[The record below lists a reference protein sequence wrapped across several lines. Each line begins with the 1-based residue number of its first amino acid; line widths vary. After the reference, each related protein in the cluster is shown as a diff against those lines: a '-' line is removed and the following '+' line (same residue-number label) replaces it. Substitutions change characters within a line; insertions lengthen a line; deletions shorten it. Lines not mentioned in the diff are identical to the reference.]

1 MALLERLKSPG
12 PKRILALDGG
22 GIRGA
27 LTLGFLQELEA
38 LLRKRHNNPN
48 LLLCDYFDLIGGTST
63 GSIIATLLALGKDTA
78 FIKKMY
84 LDLGGEIFAE
94 KRGVFGMLSAK
105 FKEKALKDQLQA
117 NLGDRT
123 LGDASVRTG
132 LCIVTKRADTG
143 GTWPIINHPEGK
155 YFPKNKDI
163 LLREAV
169 RASTA
174 APTYFVPEAIEVGGG
189 ETGAFVDG
197 GVSMANNPA
206 LQLFLI
212 ATLQGFPFHWGTGAD
227 NLLVTSVGTG
237 STRTRYE
244 MKEVLNSKLWNWAS
258 AVPNMLMYDAS
269 MQNQLIMQAMSRCP
283 TPVMIDREVKAPVGE
298 LAPNGALLHYLRYDA
313 PLNPEA
319 LTELGLAKFIPRLE
333 DLREMSNAEN
343 RFDLAEIGEK
353 AAAKFVK
360 AEHFPQSFDLSKP

>member
-1 MALLERLKSPG
+1 MTLLERFKSPG

-27 LTLGFLQELEA
+27 LTLGFLERMEA
-38 LLRKRHNNPN
+38 LLRERHGNPK

-63 GSIIATLLALGKDTA
+63 GSIIATLLAIGKDTA

-84 LDLGGEIFAE
+84 LELGGEIFAQ
-94 KRGVFGMLSAK
+94 KRGLLGMLSAK
-105 FKEKALKDQLQA
+105 FKEDALRQQLKK
-117 NLGDRT
+117 NLGDMT
-123 LGDASVRTG
+123 LGDARIRTG

-143 GTWPIINHPEGK
+143 GTWPMINHPEGK
-155 YFPKNKDI
+155 YYAKNKEI

-174 APTYFVPEAIEVGGG
+174 APTYFMPEKINVGGG
-189 ETGAFVDG
+189 EEGAFVDG

-206 LQLFLI
+206 LMLFLI
-212 ATLQGFPFHWGTGAD
+212 STLKGFPFHWKTGAD
-227 NLLVTSVGTG
+227 DLLVISVGTG
-237 STRTRYE
+237 SSRTRFALE
-244 MKEVLNSKLWNWAS
+244 DVLDNRLWDWAA

-269 MQNQLIMQAMSRCP
+269 MQNQLILQAISRSP
-283 TPVMIDREVKAPVGE
+283 NAVTIDREFQTASGD
-298 LAPNGALLHYLRYDA
+298 LTAHGAMLHYLRYDA
-313 PLNPEA
+313 PLNEKV
-319 LTELGLAKFIPRLE
+319 LEELKLERFIPRLS

-353 AAAKFVK
+353 AAATQVK
-360 AEHFPQSFDLSKP
+360 AEHFPPAFDLK

>member
-1 MALLERLKSPG
+1 MSLLERLKSPG

-27 LTLGFLQELEA
+27 LTLGFLQEMEA
-38 LLRKRHNNPN
+38 LLRKRYNNPK

-78 FIKKMY
+78 YIKNMY
-84 LDLGGEIFAE
+84 LELGGEIFAG
-94 KRGVFGMLSAK
+94 KRKWLSKLKARYD
-105 FKEKALKDQLQA
+105 ENALKEQLQS
-117 NLGDRT
+117 NLGDLT

-132 LCIVTKRADTG
+132 LCIVAKRADTG

-155 YFPKNKDI
+155 YYDKNKDI
-163 LLREAV
+163 LLRDAV

-174 APTYFVPEAIEVGGG
+174 APTYFVPEAINVGGG

-212 ATLQGFPFHWGTGAD
+212 ATLKGFPFHWATGAD
-227 NLLVTSVGTG
+227 NLLVASVGTG
-237 STRTRYE
+237 STRTRYALE
-244 MKEVLNSKLWNWAS
+244 AALNKKLWDWAS

-269 MQNQLIMQAMSRCP
+269 MQNQLMLQALSRCP
-283 TPVMIDREVKAPVGE
+283 TPMVIDREVKAPVGE
-298 LAPNGALLHYLRYDA
+298 LTPQGALLHYLRYDA
-313 PLNPEA
+313 PLNPDV
-319 LTELGLAKFIPRLE
+319 LTELGLTKFIDRLE
-333 DLREMSNAEN
+333 DLREMSNAHN

-353 AAAKFVK
+353 AAAASVK
-360 AEHFPQSFDLSKP
+360 ADHFPASFDLK